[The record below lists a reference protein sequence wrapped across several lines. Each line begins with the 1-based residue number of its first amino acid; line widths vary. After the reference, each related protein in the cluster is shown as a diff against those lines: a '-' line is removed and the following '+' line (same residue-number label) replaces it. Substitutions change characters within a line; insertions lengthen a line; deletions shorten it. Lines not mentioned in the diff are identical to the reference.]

1 MLREAIE
8 GWWGI
13 DFYLTR
19 DSPKIKHFSGFSMSN
34 EEIVLIY
41 QNTEDEEE
49 KRGLAGQIYHRNLSL
64 IRKIAGKYSAYA
76 ETEDLEQE
84 SFFAIKTAADLYD
97 QSAGATFASYAYQWI
112 RASMRRY
119 IDNGGSSVR
128 IPSNR
133 RDSIIKYG
141 RLVSDYEK
149 SLGRAPTDGELMK
162 LLGIDCHKLEE
173 LKSDSYRL
181 RIRSLDEPIGED
193 ITLADTVPD
202 GEAFEDNVIE
212 IEDNKQL
219 ALILWAEV
227 AELEEDEGQVIRK
240 RFESALT
247 LRETGEAFGMTAD
260 KARLLQDHAIRKL
273 RKSKR
278 LKAYRE
284 DYILSH
290 AFYGGLGRFNH
301 TFTSATE
308 KTAIDL
314 IEKSNG

>member
-1 MLREAIE
+1 
-8 GWWGI
+8 
-13 DFYLTR
+13 
-19 DSPKIKHFSGFSMSN
+19 MSN
-34 EEIVLIY
+34 EEIVLTY
-41 QNTEDEEE
+41 QRTENEEE
-49 KRGLAGQIYHRNLSL
+49 KKELAGQIYHRNLSL

-76 ETEDLEQE
+76 ENEDLEQE
-84 SFFAIKTAADLYD
+84 GYFGIMTAADLYD
-97 QSAGATFASYAYQWI
+97 HGAGATFASYAYLWI

-119 IDNGGSSVR
+119 IDNGGSAVR

-133 RDSIIKYG
+133 RNSIIKYG

-149 SLGRAPTDGELMK
+149 SLGRTPTDNELMK
-162 LLGIDCHKLEE
+162 LLGIDRYKLEE

-181 RIRSLDEPIGED
+181 RIRSLDEPVGED
-193 ITLADTVPD
+193 FTLGDTVPD
-202 GEAFEDNVIE
+202 GADFEENVIE
-212 IEDNKQL
+212 VEDNKQL

-247 LRETGEAFGMTAD
+247 LRETGEALGMTAD

-314 IEKSNG
+314 ITRSDSYGEKESDS